1 MLHCLSTTITQSNM
15 AYHQLTPEERYLI
28 SHLRKQGLCVAQI
41 ARQVGRHRS
50 TISREFARNESR
62 KGVYRPS
69 KAQEKTNGRRSR
81 SRRHGQFS
89 QADYRLVDRY
99 IRKQWSPE
107 QVSGWLKKHGKLRI
121 SHETIYRHV
130 WKDKK
135 RGGDLWTH
143 LRGSPKKRRKRYGAY
158 DSRGRIAEKRPISE
172 RPQEVE
178 TRATLGHWEIDTVQG
193 SSDKHCILTLVERK
207 TGYVLI
213 GKLPNKTKQAT
224 EQRAVQLIRRH
235 RQKMHTITSDHGTE
249 FHSYRQIEKRTGVLF
264 YFANPYHSWERG
276 SNENANG
283 LIRQYLPKRKSMK
296 EITQRTCT
304 HIAEILN
311 TRPRKRLNYKTPK
324 ECYEENP

>member
-1 MLHCLSTTITQSNM
+1 M
-15 AYHQLTPEERYLI
+15 
-28 SHLRKQGLCVAQI
+28 
-41 ARQVGRHRS
+41 
-50 TISREFARNESR
+50 
-62 KGVYRPS
+62 
-69 KAQEKTNGRRSR
+69 
-81 SRRHGQFS
+81 
-89 QADYRLVDRY
+89 
-99 IRKQWSPE
+99 
-107 QVSGWLKKHGKLRI
+107 
-121 SHETIYRHV
+121 
-130 WKDKK
+130 
-135 RGGDLWTH
+135 
-143 LRGSPKKRRKRYGAY
+143 Y